1 MKKFLTV
8 CAVMIAAFV
17 TSAKA
22 QIINVEGMPPY
33 KLGITVGLNV
43 PTMSGTMPYGD
54 KSLDLRYTAGF
65 HAGLNLMLDASNI
78 IDNTYGRFELR
89 YSMKGANVKG
99 DEMRITT
106 HYLELPIHYGY
117 AWAVHEKVT
126 LMAETGPYFAWG
138 LGGRLNFTDTKV
150 YTGPDQNE
158 LAGWNVEV
166 YRNFFDDAKRFDFGW
181 GLHIGAMFCDKFQ
194 ITAGYDW
201 GFLNTTNDFLQ
212 NRNITVGLTYFLE

>member
-43 PTMSGTMPYGD
+43 PTLSGD
-54 KSLDLRYTAGF
+54 NLKYTSGI
-65 HAGLNLMLDASNI
+65 HAGLNLMLDASDLI
-78 IDNTYGRFELR
+78 TNTYGRIELR
-89 YSMKGANVKG
+89 YSMKGAGTKN
-99 DEMRITT
+99 DDFRITT
-106 HYLELPIHYGY
+106 HYLEIPVHYGY

-126 LMAETGPYFAWG
+126 LMAETGPYFAFG
-138 LGGRLNFTDTKV
+138 LGGRMRLTE
-150 YTGPDQNE
+150 TGKLGTVDPD
-158 LAGWNVEV
+158 LKGWEVEA
-166 YRNFFDDAKRFDFGW
+166 YRKFFDDAKRFDFGW

-201 GFLNTTNDFLQ
+201 GFVNTTNDFLQ
-212 NRNITVGLTYFLE
+212 NRNIAIGLTYFIE